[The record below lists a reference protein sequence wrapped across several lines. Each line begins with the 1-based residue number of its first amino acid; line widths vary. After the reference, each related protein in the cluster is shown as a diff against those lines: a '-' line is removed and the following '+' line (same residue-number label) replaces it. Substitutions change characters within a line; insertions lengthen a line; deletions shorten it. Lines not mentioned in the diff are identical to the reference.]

1 MAKLRELIVLST
13 LCAIPFCACSTEY
26 EYFTTSLNRF
36 TIKEA
41 NLPFLD
47 SIILYQDSLQ
57 FAHPWDEDEVYS
69 ANLLHEHRFKD
80 YTPKDSLLAANA
92 DSAAASMVIFSLGI
106 NEFPNPISL
115 AANFDI
121 QRTNSNYADSDRPYW
136 SSVKTLRF
144 YLDIFGC
151 EDFNCTTADKIVM
164 RSNDYSEV
172 LVIEQKDFTFTPIK
186 FDQFYSGD
194 CSEYTKNHAFNLKID
209 NKHITLDVDI
219 QIGHI
224 DCREVIPNAMFAL
237 LEEGA

>member
-1 MAKLRELIVLST
+1 MEKLRGLIVLSI
-13 LCAIPFCACSTEY
+13 LCAIQFYACSTEY
-26 EYFTTSLNRF
+26 EYYTTTLNRF

-57 FAHPWDEDEVYS
+57 VSQPWDEDEFYD

-92 DSAAASMVIFSLGI
+92 DSATASMVTFSLGI

-115 AANFDI
+115 TANFDI
-121 QRTNSNYADSDRPYW
+121 KRTNSNYAGSDRPYW
-136 SSVKTLRF
+136 NTVRSLRF

-151 EDFNCTTADKIVM
+151 EDFNCKTAEKIIM
-164 RSNDYSEV
+164 RSEDYSEI
-172 LVIEQKDFTFTPIK
+172 LVIEPEFFATSAIK
-186 FDQFYSGD
+186 FVQFYNGD
-194 CSEYTKNHAFNLKID
+194 CSEYTKNHAFNLKI
-209 NKHITLDVDI
+209 NHKAITLDVDI

-237 LEEGA
+237 LEEKP